1 MDDLSDIVGHELADL
16 VNCTNVVNPPKP
28 SPPSLVKA
36 LFNGSSQNNHQNGG
50 GSILGN
56 GLSCNSMPNLSSV
69 TLPNHSPDSGN
80 STSSSTSSSSSFMS
94 PDISDLRSSD
104 LLTNL
109 SGIIDIDKM
118 FADFQA
124 DQHQITD
131 QVCKLE
137 LQRKL
142 KNGYHYSCAI
152 HDTSLV
158 SQFSTFSISTLPLR
172 PPRLV

>member
-1 MDDLSDIVGHELADL
+1 MTEESLDDLSDIVGPELADL

-36 LFNGSSQNNHQNGG
+36 LFNGNQHNGG
-50 GSILGN
+50 NSILGN

-69 TLPNHSPDSGN
+69 NLPNHSPDSGN

-131 QVCKLE
+131 QV
-137 LQRKL
+137 
-142 KNGYHYSCAI
+142 KNCNETQ
-152 HDTSLV
+152 DTM
-158 SQFSTFSISTLPLR
+158 R
-172 PPRLV
+172 

>member
-1 MDDLSDIVGHELADL
+1 MPLTEESLDDLSDIVGPELADL

-36 LFNGSSQNNHQNGG
+36 LFTSTNNAAQNHHHQNGG
-50 GSILGN
+50 NPI
-56 GLSCNSMPNLSSV
+56 LSCNSMPNLSSV
-69 TLPNHSPDSGN
+69 TLPNHSPDSGH

-94 PDISDLRSSD
+94 PNISDLRSSD

-131 QVCKLE
+131 QVD
-137 LQRKL
+137 
-142 KNGYHYSCAI
+142 N
-152 HDTSLV
+152 
-158 SQFSTFSISTLPLR
+158 
-172 PPRLV
+172 

>member
-1 MDDLSDIVGHELADL
+1 MMLFYLSFSFQPSSLPLTEESLDDLSDIVGPELADL
-16 VNCTNVVNPPKP
+16 VNCTSVVNPPKP

-36 LFNGSSQNNHQNGG
+36 LFTSSAAASHPHQHNGMSASV
-50 GSILGN
+50 IGN
-56 GLSCNSMPNLSSV
+56 GLTCNSMPNLSSV

-80 STSSSTSSSSSFMS
+80 STSSSSSSSSSFMS

-131 QVCKLE
+131 QV
-137 LQRKL
+137 
-142 KNGYHYSCAI
+142 
-152 HDTSLV
+152 
-158 SQFSTFSISTLPLR
+158 
-172 PPRLV
+172 

>member
-1 MDDLSDIVGHELADL
+1 MSIFNTFQPSSLPLTEESLDDLSDIVGPELADL

-36 LFNGSSQNNHQNGG
+36 LFNGNQQNGNG
-50 GSILGN
+50 LLGN

-80 STSSSTSSSSSFMS
+80 SSSSSTSSSSFMS

-131 QVCKLE
+131 QVRN
-137 LQRKL
+137 QA
-142 KNGYHYSCAI
+142 S
-152 HDTSLV
+152 
-158 SQFSTFSISTLPLR
+158 
-172 PPRLV
+172 

>member
-1 MDDLSDIVGHELADL
+1 MGKYLINYYFQPSSLPLTEESLDDLSDIVGPELADL

-28 SPPSLVKA
+28 SPPSLVKS
-36 LFNGSSQNNHQNGG
+36 LFSSTNNAAQNHQQQNGG
-50 GSILGN
+50 NPILGN

-69 TLPNHSPDSGN
+69 TLPNHSPDSGH

-131 QVCKLE
+131 QV
-137 LQRKL
+137 
-142 KNGYHYSCAI
+142 
-152 HDTSLV
+152 
-158 SQFSTFSISTLPLR
+158 
-172 PPRLV
+172 

>member
-1 MDDLSDIVGHELADL
+1 MGPELADL
-16 VNCTNVVNPPKP
+16 VNCTNVVNPPRP

-36 LFNGSSQNNHQNGG
+36 LFNGSNVTSQNNQQNGG
-50 GSILGN
+50 SSILGN

-131 QVCKLE
+131 QVKNRE
-137 LQRKL
+137 L
-142 KNGYHYSCAI
+142 S
-152 HDTSLV
+152 SLG
-158 SQFSTFSISTLPLR
+158 ISWLPNES
-172 PPRLV
+172 

>member
-1 MDDLSDIVGHELADL
+1 MGKYLFNSCFQPSSLPLTEESLDDLSDIVGPELADL

-36 LFNGSSQNNHQNGG
+36 LFSSTNNAAQNHHLQTGG
-50 GSILGN
+50 NPILSQ

-69 TLPNHSPDSGN
+69 TVPNHSPDSGH

-118 FADFQA
+118 FADFQN
-124 DQHQITD
+124 DQHQMTD
-131 QVCKLE
+131 QV
-137 LQRKL
+137 
-142 KNGYHYSCAI
+142 
-152 HDTSLV
+152 
-158 SQFSTFSISTLPLR
+158 
-172 PPRLV
+172 